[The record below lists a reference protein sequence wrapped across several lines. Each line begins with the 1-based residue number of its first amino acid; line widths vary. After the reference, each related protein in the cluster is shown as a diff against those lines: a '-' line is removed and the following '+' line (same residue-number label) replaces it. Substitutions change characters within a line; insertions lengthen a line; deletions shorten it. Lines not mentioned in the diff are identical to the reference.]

1 MTIRQNF
8 WKTKTLAEM
17 TLEEWE
23 ALCDGCGICCLYKVE
38 DENTGEVKLTNVACR
53 FLDLEQVR
61 CELYNSRLQ
70 AMPTCIQLT
79 PSKVKKLH
87 WLPETCAYRL
97 IIEGK
102 PLPDWHPLVSGDA
115 QSVHR
120 MGISVKGKV
129 IPESEA
135 NLNHI
140 EDYVIKDLYDQ
151 KTRKRT

>member
-79 PSKVKKLH
+79 PSKVKKLQ

-115 QSVHR
+115 QSIHR

-151 KTRKRT
+151 KTRKHT